1 MTVGGAER
9 RRIRADRQRIRAGR
23 GRYQSMLDRQATPA
37 DLEQL
42 REFTRTRRGVELY
55 IEPETSATDT
65 RLSQWPTT
73 VSGSAAGSA
82 GEGGAGIGFGA
93 GRPRLRR
100 HHRRVSRGHA
110 AYRRPDDRTT

>member
-1 MTVGGAER
+1 MGFKDRLSELFGRDDRVGAER

-65 RLSQWPTT
+65 TAVAVAYDTAAFDAKALPGVATT
-73 VSGSAAGSA
+73 RPLAAHPSFLILIQIA
-82 GEGGAGIGFGA
+82 
-93 GRPRLRR
+93 
-100 HHRRVSRGHA
+100 
-110 AYRRPDDRTT
+110 